1 MYKVE
6 NQGHI
11 HYGKGSIILYALQDY
26 IGEEKVNNA
35 MRDFLNEYKYKEPP
49 YPTSLDFLKH
59 LEPQVP
65 DSLNYLINDWFK
77 EITLYDNRMKEASY
91 EELDN
96 GKYKVSMNI
105 ESYKIKADSIGNETK
120 IDINDWIDIGLFSDS
135 DEKQLMFEKRL
146 KINKPEMTFTFEVD
160 SLPKKAGI
168 DPRHLLI
175 DRVYDD
181 NIKTISLKE

>member
-1 MYKVE
+1 M
-6 NQGHI
+6 
-11 HYGKGSIILYALQDY
+11 
-26 IGEEKVNNA
+26 
-35 MRDFLNEYKYKEPP
+35 NEA
-49 YPTSLDFLKH
+49 
-59 LEPQVP
+59 
-65 DSLNYLINDWFK
+65 N
-77 EITLYDNRMKEASY
+77 Y

-120 IDINDWIDIGLFSDS
+120 VDINDWIDIGLFSDS
-135 DEKQLMFEKRL
+135 DEKQLMFEKRV
-146 KINKPEMTFTFEVD
+146 KINKPEMTFVFEVD

-181 NIKTISLKE
+181 NIKTVSSKE